1 MNNGNNKPVFSENQ
15 SDVITDNNDQC
26 QKRIGIL
33 GGTFNPIHMGHLII
47 AEEVCKH
54 HHLSKIVFMPTYIPP
69 HKYVNDLAEAHHR
82 HKMIQ
87 AAISDKRKFEV
98 SDLEIMR
105 EGKSYTIDTIEE
117 ILNHYGED
125 SEIFLI
131 IGADS
136 LNELELWKNIKK
148 LSQLCHFVIV
158 NRPGFKTE
166 ASARLVEIIGS
177 SKILDLKRLMIEID
191 PVDISSTNIRKRV
204 SDGVEIKGLVPE
216 CVEAYIN
223 EHVLYSPI

>member
-1 MNNGNNKPVFSENQ
+1 MNNGNNKPVFSGNQ